1 VSPRDVPTVRAC
13 LVRRLRLACRA
24 GPPERPGRRTLPVWA
39 GLPQR
44 ERGPRR
50 GRSAGPVFGSARK
63 SPVTMG
69 SWIEL
74 AAFLVAWILLQ
85 YWILPKLGIGT

>member
-1 VSPRDVPTVRAC
+1 
-13 LVRRLRLACRA
+13 
-24 GPPERPGRRTLPVWA
+24 
-39 GLPQR
+39 
-44 ERGPRR
+44 
-50 GRSAGPVFGSARK
+50 
-63 SPVTMG
+63 MG